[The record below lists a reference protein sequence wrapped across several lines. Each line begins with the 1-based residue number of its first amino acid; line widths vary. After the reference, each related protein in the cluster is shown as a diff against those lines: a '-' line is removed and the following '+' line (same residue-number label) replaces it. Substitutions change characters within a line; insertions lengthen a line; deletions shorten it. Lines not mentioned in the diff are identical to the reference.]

1 MPMDESSEEIPDTD
15 VVVSEDLA
23 TLRSYEL
30 DALSAIIPPDRRD
43 RMAEILSDD
52 DVATLKHL
60 AKEGTG
66 ANTLRAIASDLNYLE
81 SWSQAATGSPLPW
94 PAPEALA
101 LKFLAHHLYDPV
113 ERDSNAAHGMPAEMI
128 IALKGRGLPADGWT
142 ARRPRRSG
150 AGSPFGRPCIDGAA
164 SRVHSDPR
172 AWRNATRLAVR
183 AAGRPRQRKSAR
195 PVTRDVLDLLLQTC
209 KSGSLADVR
218 DEALLLLA
226 FASGGRRRSEVA
238 RVRYE
243 DIVDRDPVAASSEDG
258 VPLPCIA
265 LRLGRTKTAG
275 AEQDERVVLIGRPV
289 TALKVWIAL
298 SGIRKG
304 ALFRAIDRFGRVGET
319 AMDPQ
324 SVNAILKKRCGLAGL
339 SIEAFSAHG
348 LRSGYLTEAARQG
361 VPIQEAMKQ
370 SRHRSVQQASDYY
383 NEVEIERGMA
393 GRLGG

>member
-1 MPMDESSEEIPDTD
+1 MSAEDADDDIPDTD

-128 IALKGRGLPADGWT
+128 IALKDAGCLRTDGPHAPATVRRRLALWSTLHRWRGVEGPF
-142 ARRPRRSG
+142 RSE
-150 AGSPFGRPCIDGAA
+150 SL
-164 SRVHSDPR
+164 
-172 AWRNATRLAVR
+172 RNATRLAVR

-209 KSGSLADVR
+209 KGGSLADVR

-243 DIVDRDPVAASSEDG
+243 DIVDRDPVGASSEDG

-324 SVNAILKKRCGLAGL
+324 SVNAILKKRCGLADL

-348 LRSGYLTEAARQG
+348 LRSGYLTEAARRG
-361 VPIQEAMKQ
+361 VPLQEAMKQ

-383 NEVEIERGMA
+383 NEVEIERGQA
-393 GRLGG
+393 ARLGG